1 MGLLEEEGK
10 GQEGK
15 RVHIVETEPFSGTFG
30 PKAQRKRPRLEV
42 GSLEEL
48 GKDVADAHAEKG
60 ESHLLIKFYFATS

>member
-10 GQEGK
+10 GAEGK

-60 ESHLLIKFYFATS
+60 